1 MGSDKLLKKIVFK
14 LCIFTAQ
21 QNNSFP
27 DLPGSI
33 VGFVDSNSSQKLLFS
48 SNNTTSTTVVTTT
61 MTAGS
66 PVNSAPS
73 ASCHYYPN
81 KENPHQKLQQQQQ
94 QQQQQNYATKHARMG
109 GNEYQGEIIMFIFF
123 HKFNVRRF

>member
-1 MGSDKLLKKIVFK
+1 
-14 LCIFTAQ
+14 
-21 QNNSFP
+21 
-27 DLPGSI
+27 
-33 VGFVDSNSSQKLLFS
+33 
-48 SNNTTSTTVVTTT
+48 

-94 QQQQQNYATKHARMG
+94 QHQNYATKHARMG
-109 GNEYQGEIIMFIFF
+109 GNEYQGEIIMFIIF
-123 HKFNVRRF
+123 HKLNYRIFYRVL